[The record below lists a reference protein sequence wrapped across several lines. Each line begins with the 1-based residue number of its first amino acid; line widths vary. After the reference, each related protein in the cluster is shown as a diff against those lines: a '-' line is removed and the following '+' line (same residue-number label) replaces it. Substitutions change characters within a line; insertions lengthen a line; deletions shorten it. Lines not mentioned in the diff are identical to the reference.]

1 MVTVQNGA
9 NGLNGKTVQNHVAKG
24 KKFEI
29 ENVLDL
35 VIASAITPRLMIAT
49 LDNALNGTNGANGVI
64 VTHSVTVVTEK
75 EQDHA
80 PALEIA

>member
-9 NGLNGKTVQNHVAKG
+9 NGPNGKTVQNHVAKE

-35 VIASAITPRLMIAT
+35 VIASAITLPLMIVT
-49 LDNALNGTNGANGVI
+49 LENAPNGTNGANGVI

-75 EQDHA
+75 EQDHV

>member
-9 NGLNGKTVQNHVAKG
+9 NGPNGKTVQNHVAKG

-35 VIASAITPRLMIAT
+35 VIASAITP
-49 LDNALNGTNGANGVI
+49 
-64 VTHSVTVVTEK
+64 
-75 EQDHA
+75 
-80 PALEIA
+80 P

>member
-9 NGLNGKTVQNHVAKG
+9 NGLNGRTVQNHVAKG

-35 VIASAITPRLMIAT
+35 VIASATTPPLMIVT
-49 LDNALNGTNGANGVI
+49 LENAPNGTNGVNGVI
-64 VTHSVTVVTEK
+64 VTHSVTVVTGK

>member
-9 NGLNGKTVQNHVAKG
+9 SGLNGRTARNHVAKG

-35 VIASAITPRLMIAT
+35 VIAWAIIP
-49 LDNALNGTNGANGVI
+49 
-64 VTHSVTVVTEK
+64 
-75 EQDHA
+75 
-80 PALEIA
+80 P

>member
-1 MVTVQNGA
+1 
-9 NGLNGKTVQNHVAKG
+9 
-24 KKFEI
+24 
-29 ENVLDL
+29 
-35 VIASAITPRLMIAT
+35 MIAT

-64 VTHSVTVVTEK
+64 VTHSVTVVIEK

>member
-9 NGLNGKTVQNHVAKG
+9 NGLNGRTVQNHVAKG
-24 KKFEI
+24 RKFEI

-35 VIASAITPRLMIAT
+35 VIASATTPPLMIVT

>member
-24 KKFEI
+24 RKFEI

-35 VIASAITPRLMIAT
+35 VIASAITPPLMIVT
-49 LDNALNGTNGANGVI
+49 LENAPNGTNGVNGVI

>member
-9 NGLNGKTVQNHVAKG
+9 NGPNGKIAQNHVAKG

-35 VIASAITPRLMIAT
+35 VIASATTPPLMIVT
-49 LDNALNGTNGANGVI
+49 LENAPNGTNGVNGVI
-64 VTHSVTVVTEK
+64 VTHSVTVVTGK